1 MKHGVKTK
9 KLGRTQAH
17 RKALLRN
24 LVRSLFVYER
34 IRTTLPKA
42 KVAQRLAERLITY
55 SKLGTLAARRN
66 AQSILTDKPITKKL
80 FDDIGPRFKDR
91 VGGSTRI
98 LRLGPRPSDG
108 AEMSYLELVVRKER
122 APSDQKEKGK
132 EKKEK

>member
-9 KLGRTQAH
+9 KLGRPKAH
-17 RKALLRN
+17 RTALLRN
-24 LVRSLFVYER
+24 LARSLFIHER

-42 KVAQRLAERLITY
+42 KQAQRLAERLITY
-55 SKLGTLAARRN
+55 AKLGTLAARRN
-66 AQSILTDKPITKKL
+66 AQSILTDKPIAKKL

-98 LRLGPRPSDG
+98 YRLGQRPSDG
-108 AEMSYLELVVRKER
+108 AEMAFLELVVRKER
-122 APSDQKEKGK
+122 EPKDKK

>member
-9 KLGRTQAH
+9 KLGRTQTH

-42 KVAQRLAERLITY
+42 KVAQQLAERLISY

-91 VGGSTRI
+91 AGGSTRI
-98 LRLGPRPSDG
+98 LRLGQRPSDG
-108 AEMSYLELVVRKER
+108 AEMAYLELVVRKER
-122 APSDQKEKGK
+122 APKDQKEKGK

>member
-9 KLGRTQAH
+9 KLGRPKAH
-17 RKALLRN
+17 RTALLRN
-24 LVRSLFVYER
+24 LARSLFIYER

-42 KVAQRLAERLITY
+42 KAAQRVVERLITY
-55 SKLGTLAARRN
+55 SKMGTLAARRN

-98 LRLGPRPSDG
+98 YRLGQRASDG
-108 AEMSYLELVVRKER
+108 AEMALLELVVRKER
-122 APSDQKEKGK
+122 APEEKKKKGK
-132 EKKEK
+132 

>member
-9 KLGRTQAH
+9 KLGRPKAH
-17 RKALLRN
+17 RTALLRN
-24 LVRSLFVYER
+24 LARSLFIYER

-42 KVAQRLAERLITY
+42 KAAQRVVERLITY
-55 SKLGTLAARRN
+55 SKIGTLAARRN

-98 LRLGPRPSDG
+98 YRLGQRPSDG
-108 AEMSYLELVVRKER
+108 AEMALLELVVRKER
-122 APSDQKEKGK
+122 APEEKKKKKGK
-132 EKKEK
+132 